1 MSKGIGRGY
10 RALAWGVGMALGLLV
25 ATAEASA
32 ARVLDTLRIVAPAAP
47 GGGYDRTA
55 RAMQQAIEEARLARK
70 VQVINV
76 PGAAGAIGL
85 AQFIKNDRGRGDALI
100 VGGFGMVASFLT
112 SKSVVTLKDVTPVAR
127 LTGEFLLVVVPEAS
141 RFRTLADLTAALKAD
156 PGAVSIAGGPAGGT
170 DHIAAALLAEA
181 VGVGG
186 NRVNYVAFSGG
197 SGDSIASLVG
207 NQVSAG
213 FGGYSELIGHVR
225 AGKLRALGITAEA
238 RVPGLDIPT
247 LREQGIDVTL
257 VNWRGVSAPPD
268 LEPRQRQAYLDLV
281 DRMVKSDA
289 WKAELAKNGWSD
301 QYLSGDRFVEYLDA
315 EQARVEKVLRGLGL
329 LK

>member
-1 MSKGIGRGY
+1 MSKGNRPGY
-10 RALAWGVGMALGLLV
+10 RILVSGMAIATGILV
-25 ATAEASA
+25 STAGVSA
-32 ARVLDTLRIVAPAAP
+32 AQTPDTLKIMAPAAP

-55 RAMQQAIEEARLARK
+55 RAMQQALQEAGLARG
-70 VQVINV
+70 VQVSNV

-85 AQFIKNDRGRGDALI
+85 AQFIKNDRGSGSSFI

-112 SKSVVTLKDVTPVAR
+112 NKSVVTLKDVTPIAR

-141 RFRTLADLTAALKAD
+141 RLRTLADLTAALKAD
-156 PGAVSIAGGPAGGT
+156 PGAVSIAGGSAGGT

-181 VGVGG
+181 VGVDGS
-186 NRVNYVAFSGG
+186 RVNYIAFSGG
-197 SGDSIASLVG
+197 GDSIASLVG

-213 FGGYSELIGHVR
+213 VGGYSELIGQVQ
-225 AGKLRALGITAEA
+225 AGKLRALGLTAET
-238 RVPGLDIPT
+238 RVPGVDVPT
-247 LREQGIDVTL
+247 LREQGVDVAL
-257 VNWRGVSAPPD
+257 VNWRGVSAPPG
-268 LEPRQRQAYLDLV
+268 LRAAQRQAYLGLV

-289 WKAELAKNGWSD
+289 WKAQLEKNRWSD
-301 QYLSGDRFVEYLDA
+301 QYLAGDRFVEYIAA